1 MAKRRMGR
9 RVRLVLHLPAD
20 VHRLLRRLAARADTT
35 TAAYVETLLKQRVLD
50 GEPVSD
56 RAEPVAGAATPRS
69 WLATLAAAT
78 GVAEV
83 RPLGDP
89 LAPTRVALER
99 SRAFEADGRRALAR
113 LAEVATEAP
122 RTARASPARP
132 PGHEPRE
139 LAPSWGVWVSNETVD
154 EVADLEARF
163 LVESPAPRAPTLRAM
178 HGDAIDSFPLAWP
191 ASRDLSHRLFLLDH
205 LHEIAHRLRKTV
217 LVARRMVA
225 ECLEQHVTGSD
236 LSPRVLLEATR
247 PQLVRNQR
255 RPLNLLRALVIDMMV
270 AFDDWLEWL
279 ELLET
284 LPLQVRGRQKG
295 GRRRKVPEPLR
306 FAAYETASRL
316 MRLHPRRSQKP
327 TDSAIVADTHTML
340 TTRGGWDPQKITVS
354 NVRDAIKREHA
365 RRLSE
370 RATPA

>member
-1 MAKRRMGR
+1 MAKRRMDR

-50 GEPVSD
+50 VSPVPH
-56 RAEPVAGAATPRS
+56 RAGPAAPGTPHS

-78 GVAEV
+78 GEAQVH
-83 RPLGDP
+83 PLGDF
-89 LAPTRVALER
+89 LAPWRTALER
-99 SRAFEADGRRALAR
+99 SRAFEGDGRRALAR
-113 LAEVATEAP
+113 IAEVAAEAP
-122 RTARASPARP
+122 RTGRDSSERH
-132 PGHEPRE
+132 PGREPRE
-139 LAPSWGVWVSNETVD
+139 LAPSWGVWVTNEMVD

-163 LVESPAPRAPTLRAM
+163 LVEPPTPPAPTLRAM

-191 ASRDLSHRLFLLDH
+191 ASRDLAHRLFLHDH
-205 LHEIAHRLRKTV
+205 LHEIAHRLWAIL
-217 LVARRMVA
+217 LVAYRMVA
-225 ECLEQHVTGSD
+225 ECLGQHVTGSD

-255 RPLNLLRALVIDMMV
+255 RPLDLLRALVIDMV
-270 AFDDWLEWL
+270 IAFDGWLEWL

-284 LPLQVRGRQKG
+284 HPLQVRGRQKG

-306 FAAYETASRL
+306 FEAYETASRL
-316 MRLHPRRSQKP
+316 MRLHPRRPQKP
-327 TDSAIVADTHTML
+327 TDSAIVADTYIML
-340 TTRGGWDPQKITVS
+340 TTRGGWNPKKITVG
-354 NVRDAIKREHA
+354 NVRDAIRREHA
-365 RRLSE
+365 RRRPSE